1 MPVTNWHL
9 DVCKGKDNTML
20 QLLKGLSI
28 LPRMKHN
35 SNEKLPSQTIQGLVY
50 SQLQQTVSFPEY
62 I

>member
-9 DVCKGKDNTML
+9 DVRKGKDNTML

-28 LPRMKHN
+28 LHRMKHS
-35 SNEKLPSQTIQGLVY
+35 SNKKLPSQTIQGLVY